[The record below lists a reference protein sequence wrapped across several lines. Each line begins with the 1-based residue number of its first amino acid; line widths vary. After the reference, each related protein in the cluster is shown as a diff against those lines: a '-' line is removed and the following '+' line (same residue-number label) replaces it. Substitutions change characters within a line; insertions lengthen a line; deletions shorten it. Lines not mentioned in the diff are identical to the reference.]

1 MANSRFVSHVRMWM
15 LAAPLMICALIP
27 FIQNDAVFEVG
38 EAERDSVLRV
48 LGKRKA
54 DKATTV
60 ANDRFDRWV
69 VRSGALRASFSGSD
83 ASTAL
88 PDAGASEFGRGWM
101 RHFWLTVYRAV
112 YRSAVA
118 HYWLFGGLVLL
129 IALLNDG
136 AVSRRIRAAG
146 AGFANPVTFHVAA
159 HGLLVCFG
167 FGTSALL
174 LPVSLLA
181 YWWTFGVCLVGL
193 LSWRLAAS
201 FHVGK

>member
-15 LAAPLMICALIP
+15 LAAPLMICAIAP
-27 FIQNDAVFEVG
+27 FIQDDAVFEVS
-38 EAERDSVLRV
+38 EAEQGSVEHV
-48 LGKRKA
+48 LGQPKA
-54 DKATTV
+54 DKATML
-60 ANDRFDRWV
+60 ANDRFDRWF

-83 ASTAL
+83 ANTAL

-101 RHFWLTVYRAV
+101 RHFWLTIYRAV

-118 HYWLFGGLVLL
+118 HYWLFGGMVLL
-129 IALLNDG
+129 AALLNDG

-159 HGLLVCFG
+159 HGLLLCFG
-167 FGTSALL
+167 FGASALL
-174 LPVSLLA
+174 LPISLLA
-181 YWWTFGVCLVGL
+181 YWWTLGVCLVGL